1 MPAVACPP
9 GSGRPRWSMGMASKT
24 DTTTAAASSIW
35 LPLRHRVF
43 RALWLAVLGSQ
54 IGTWM
59 QTVGAQWL
67 LVDRPN
73 APTLVSLVQTASM
86 LPVLLLALP
95 AGVLADTFDR
105 RRLLIAVQ
113 LFQASVGI
121 VLTVLTA

>member
-9 GSGRPRWSMGMASKT
+9 GSGHPRWSTGMASKT

-35 LPLRHRVF
+35 LPLRNGVF

-67 LVDRPN
+67 LVDQPN

-105 RRLLIAVQ
+105 RHLLIAVQ
-113 LFQASVGI
+113 LFQATVG
-121 VLTVLTA
+121 